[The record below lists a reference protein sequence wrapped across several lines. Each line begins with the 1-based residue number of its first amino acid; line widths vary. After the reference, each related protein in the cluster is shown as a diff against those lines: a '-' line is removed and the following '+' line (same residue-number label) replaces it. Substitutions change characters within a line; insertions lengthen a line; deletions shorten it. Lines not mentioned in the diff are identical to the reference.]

1 VSSASFNNG
10 AGFNNG
16 ASFDD
21 VARLDTVE
29 SLHRTLDQ
37 ELVAI
42 LRGASL
48 ECPVCG
54 EFLLHRAD
62 GIGCPQ
68 CGLEVGAEGAAL
80 ELVTDAPAR

>member
-1 VSSASFNNG
+1 M
-10 AGFNNG
+10 
-16 ASFDD
+16 
-21 VARLDTVE
+21 TVE
-29 SLHRTLDQ
+29 SLYRTLDQ

-42 LRGASL
+42 LRRASL

-68 CGLEVGAEGAAL
+68 CGLELQEGGAVAEQ
-80 ELVTDAPAR
+80 LVEAPAL

>member
-1 VSSASFNNG
+1 LK
-10 AGFNNG
+10 
-16 ASFDD
+16 D
-21 VARLDTVE
+21 VAV
-29 SLHRTLDQ
+29 LHRTLDQ

-42 LRGASL
+42 LRRASL

-68 CGLEVGAEGAAL
+68 CGLELLGEAVVAGRRA
-80 ELVTDAPAR
+80 DASSL

>member
-1 VSSASFNNG
+1 VSVSSLYRS
-10 AGFNNG
+10 
-16 ASFDD
+16 
-21 VARLDTVE
+21 
-29 SLHRTLDQ
+29 LDQ

-42 LRGASL
+42 LRRASL

-68 CGLEVGAEGAAL
+68 CGLEIGDEVAGGSL
-80 ELVTDAPAR
+80 EIGDEAVQASGVTSA

>member
-1 VSSASFNNG
+1 VSDAALNVVVG
-10 AGFNNG
+10 
-16 ASFDD
+16 
-21 VARLDTVE
+21 
-29 SLHRTLDQ
+29 LHSTLDQ

-54 EFLLHRAD
+54 EFLLHRLD

-68 CGLEVGAEGAAL
+68 CGLEIGDEAAGGRL
-80 ELVTDAPAR
+80 ELEGEAVAADSLIDAPAKPS

>member
-1 VSSASFNNG
+1 VS
-10 AGFNNG
+10 
-16 ASFDD
+16 
-21 VARLDTVE
+21 VE
-29 SLHRTLDQ
+29 SLYRTLDQ

-42 LRGASL
+42 LRRASL

-68 CGLEVGAEGAAL
+68 CGLEMPCGL
-80 ELVTDAPAR
+80 ELQGEAVAVEQLGDAPAL

>member
-1 VSSASFNNG
+1 M
-10 AGFNNG
+10 
-16 ASFDD
+16 
-21 VARLDTVE
+21 TVE

-37 ELVAI
+37 ELIAI

-68 CGLEVGAEGAAL
+68 CGLELGREAAAT
-80 ELVTDAPAR
+80 ERQADAPALN

>member
-1 VSSASFNNG
+1 V
-10 AGFNNG
+10 
-16 ASFDD
+16 
-21 VARLDTVE
+21 TVE
-29 SLHRTLDQ
+29 TLHRSLDQ

-42 LRGASL
+42 LRRVSL

-68 CGLEVGAEGAAL
+68 CGLELGGQAAELGCGLEIQGEAPAAERL
-80 ELVTDAPAR
+80 TDAPAL

>member
-1 VSSASFNNG
+1 VSD
-10 AGFNNG
+10 AGFNVVVG
-16 ASFDD
+16 
-21 VARLDTVE
+21 
-29 SLHRTLDQ
+29 LHRTLDQ
-37 ELVAI
+37 ELIAI

-68 CGLEVGAEGAAL
+68 CGLELGADSAAAGVL
-80 ELVTDAPAR
+80 TDVPAQ

>member
-1 VSSASFNNG
+1 VI
-10 AGFNNG
+10 
-16 ASFDD
+16 
-21 VARLDTVE
+21 VE

-42 LRGASL
+42 LRRASL

-68 CGLEVGAEGAAL
+68 CGLEIGSDAVAAEQL
-80 ELVTDAPAR
+80 SDAPTPY

>member
-1 VSSASFNNG
+1 V
-10 AGFNNG
+10 
-16 ASFDD
+16 
-21 VARLDTVE
+21 TVQ

-42 LRGASL
+42 LRRASL
-48 ECPVCG
+48 ECLVCG

-68 CGLEVGAEGAAL
+68 CGLELPCGLEMPCGL
-80 ELVTDAPAR
+80 ELQDETVAVEQLSDAPAL

>member
-1 VSSASFNNG
+1 M
-10 AGFNNG
+10 
-16 ASFDD
+16 
-21 VARLDTVE
+21 TVTT
-29 SLHRTLDQ
+29 LHRTLDQ

-42 LRGASL
+42 LRRASL

-68 CGLEVGAEGAAL
+68 CGLELPCGL
-80 ELVTDAPAR
+80 ELRGYVAGADELTDAPAL

>member
-1 VSSASFNNG
+1 MTLA
-10 AGFNNG
+10 
-16 ASFDD
+16 
-21 VARLDTVE
+21 

-42 LRGASL
+42 LRRASL

-54 EFLLHRAD
+54 EFLLHRTD

-68 CGLEVGAEGAAL
+68 CGLEIESDAAAAES
-80 ELVTDAPAR
+80 LVDAPAL